1 MSKLYDH
8 KYLLAIINIVS
19 FVAMVLLYVPCNFKL
34 ILVSVLVAIL
44 VALLFTRYASKVKY
58 HPLIVILCILYS
70 VSLAMGFKTKWIF
83 FEGIGVI
90 SSYMGVDSASILY
103 FVGTV
108 LAVLGFWAM
117 LTLAEN
123 VFEFFN
129 SREIRILDFRERK
142 TNYLLIAVFAMLI
155 VTFSTTCS
163 FLYKYHTWGDSNI
176 FFTIGKAMLSGVM
189 PYRDLFDQKGP
200 VVFMLHALGALIS
213 YKSFF
218 GIYILQLV
226 NCFFYLLFI
235 YKTNGLFFNRNN
247 YLNTLML
254 GVLTYVSLAY
264 STGDSVEEFSLAII
278 MYAIYVALKNCIFN
292 TVPSKTELVM
302 IGITSGLVFW
312 MKYTIIG
319 FYAGWILIPAIREI
333 KDGNIKRLFNS
344 IVYIILGVLI
354 TTAVIFAWFGLNG
367 CIVDMLRS
375 YFLENMSG
383 YSNGLGILGC
393 IYNIFFH
400 GLISILENNVILFVF
415 CIIGMCQLPDVNGL
429 RASVISMFLFMVFT
443 IYFGGRYM
451 AYYCLIL
458 SPFALFGV
466 SSLMNYVT
474 KKVGGIMSR
483 RMVSLA
489 YVVLIV
495 MLFVLCN
502 NSTGNLN
509 RPYEDYLQYNVNK
522 TIESTGTDNPTI
534 LYYGM
539 LEKGFHNFTGDL
551 PNVKYY
557 FVPNMM
563 YDEIIAIQDE
573 YIEDGLV
580 DFVFTKDEK
589 EYPGY
594 EFIEKYEDKY
604 YLYGKAQ

>member
-1 MSKLYDH
+1 MSKLYEH
-8 KYLLAIINIVS
+8 KYLMTIINIVS

-34 ILVSVLVAIL
+34 IIICVLLAIL
-44 VALLFTRYASKVKY
+44 AAVLFTRYSDKPKF
-58 HPLIVILCILYS
+58 HPLIIVLCVFYS
-70 VSLAMGFKTKWIF
+70 ISLAMGFKTKWIF
-83 FEGIGVI
+83 FDGVNVI
-90 SSYMGVDSASILY
+90 SSFIGIDVSLLLY
-103 FVGTV
+103 IIGSL
-108 LAVLGFWAM
+108 LAVCGFWAI
-117 LTLAEN
+117 LSIS
-123 VFEFFN
+123 EFIYGRLEAKKIIV
-129 SREIRILDFRERK
+129 SGSKEKRI
-142 TNYLLIAVFAMLI
+142 NYILLFLFALLII
-155 VTFSTTCS
+155 TFSTTCS

-200 VVFMLHALGALIS
+200 VIFMLHALGAMIS

-218 GIYILQLV
+218 GVYIIQLI

-235 YKTNGLFFNRNN
+235 YKTNSMLFNKNN

-254 GVLTYVSLAY
+254 GVLTYTSLAY

-278 MYAIYVALKNCIFN
+278 MYAIYVAVKSSIKDA
-292 TVPSKTELVM
+292 VPSKAELVL
-302 IGITSGLVFW
+302 IGITSGIIFW

-319 FYAGWILIPAIREI
+319 FYLGWILIPAIKEI
-333 KDGNIKRLFNS
+333 KSGNIGRLLVNVGF
-344 IVYIILGVLI
+344 IALGVCI
-354 TTAVIFAWFGLNG
+354 TTGIIFALFVYNG
-367 CIVDMLRS
+367 CLWDMLNS
-375 YFLENMSG
+375 YFLANMSG

-400 GLISILENNVILFVF
+400 GLISILENNLILFIF
-415 CIIGMCQLPDVNGL
+415 SIIGLCVLPDIDGL
-429 RASVISMFLFMVFT
+429 KASVISMFLFMVFT

-466 SSLMNYVT
+466 SSLVNWLSEKASAIVSER
-474 KKVGGIMSR
+474 I
-483 RMVSLA
+483 VSLIYA
-489 YVVLIV
+489 VLIALV
-495 MLFVLCN
+495 FVFCN
-502 NSTGNLN
+502 NSTENLN
-509 RPYEDYLQYNVNK
+509 RPYEDYLQFNVIN
-522 TIESTGTDNPTI
+522 TIESTNIDNPTI

-563 YDEIIAIQDE
+563 YDEIVAIQDE

-580 DFVFTKDEK
+580 DFIFTKDK
-589 EYPGY
+589 KNYPGY
-594 EFIEKYEDKY
+594 TYLDKYENKY
-604 YLYGKAQ
+604 YLYVKTQ